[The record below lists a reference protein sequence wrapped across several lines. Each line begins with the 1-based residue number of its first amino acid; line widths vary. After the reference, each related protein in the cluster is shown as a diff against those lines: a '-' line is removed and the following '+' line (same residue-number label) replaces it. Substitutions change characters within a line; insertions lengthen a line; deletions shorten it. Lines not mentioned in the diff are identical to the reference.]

1 MELDKNALYFCL
13 QIIRTSFWYDH
24 AESREQS
31 KSQNHL
37 KVSGF
42 CMFKS
47 ENAIDMFLQI
57 NFQKFVPYFWPI
69 FAFFVETSELY
80 VHVFHSDQNDTTL
93 LREILLKNE
102 H

>member
-1 MELDKNALYFCL
+1 
-13 QIIRTSFWYDH
+13 
-24 AESREQS
+24 
-31 KSQNHL
+31 
-37 KVSGF
+37 
-42 CMFKS
+42 MFKCM
-47 ENAIDMFLQI
+47 NAIDMILQI
-57 NFQKFVPYFWPI
+57 NIQKFVPYFWPI